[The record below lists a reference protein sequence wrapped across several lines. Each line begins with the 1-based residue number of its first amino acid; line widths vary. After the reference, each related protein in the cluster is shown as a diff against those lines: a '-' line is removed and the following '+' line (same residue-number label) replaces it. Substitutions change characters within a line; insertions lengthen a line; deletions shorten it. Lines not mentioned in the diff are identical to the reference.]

1 MTAAMNVVM
10 KASVPTDIE
19 LVRRLFDGDKEAFA
33 ELYRRR
39 HGNVYRFALYMTGR
53 PEIADD
59 VAQETFMTLIN
70 NRAAFDETK
79 GAVNSFLLGIAR
91 NQVLRRLRQERPTVP
106 VDEHHEEIDNSVA
119 RRSHFSH
126 SVVRKEE
133 IDAVRKA
140 VLSLPEH
147 YREVVILCELQEMS
161 YAETAQIMN
170 CAVGTVRSRLH
181 RARALLAEKL
191 EPARDENSRSKVVNS
206 TRCFA

>member
-1 MTAAMNVVM
+1 MTAAINLVM
-10 KASVPTDIE
+10 KPSGPTDTE
-19 LVRRLFDGDKEAFA
+19 LVRRLLGGDKEAFA

-59 VAQETFMTLIN
+59 VAQETFMALIN
-70 NRAAFDETK
+70 NSAAYNEAK

-106 VDEHHEEIDNSVA
+106 VDEHHEEIDSVA
-119 RRSHFSH
+119 AVRSHVSNFI
-126 SVVRKEE
+126 RKEKIE
-133 IDAVRKA
+133 AVRKA

-161 YAETAQIMN
+161 YAETAHIMN

-181 RARALLAEKL
+181 RARGILAEKL
-191 EPARDENSRSKVVNS
+191 ETARDQNSMSDVVKS

>member
-1 MTAAMNVVM
+1 MTAAMNLVM
-10 KASVPTDIE
+10 KASGPTDTE
-19 LVRRLFDGDKEAFA
+19 LVGRLLGGDKEAFA

-70 NRAAFDETK
+70 KTAAYDETK

-106 VDEHHEEIDNSVA
+106 VDEHHEEIDKNVA
-119 RRSHFSH
+119 RRHFSH

-161 YAETAQIMN
+161 YAETAHIMN

-191 EPARDENSRSKVVNS
+191 EPARDENSTSKVVNS

>member
-1 MTAAMNVVM
+1 
-10 KASVPTDIE
+10 
-19 LVRRLFDGDKEAFA
+19 
-33 ELYRRR
+33 
-39 HGNVYRFALYMTGR
+39 
-53 PEIADD
+53 
-59 VAQETFMTLIN
+59 MTLIN

-106 VDEHHEEIDNSVA
+106 VEEHHEEIDRNVA
-119 RRSHFSH
+119 RRHFSN
-126 SVVRKEE
+126 SVVRKEK

-161 YAETAQIMN
+161 YAETAHIMN

-181 RARALLAEKL
+181 RARAILTEKL
-191 EPARDENSRSKVVNS
+191 ETARDESSRSDVVKS

>member
-1 MTAAMNVVM
+1 MTAAMNLVM
-10 KASVPTDIE
+10 KASGPTDTE
-19 LVRRLFDGDKEAFA
+19 LVGRLLGGDKEAFA

-70 NRAAFDETK
+70 NTAAYDETK

-106 VDEHHEEIDNSVA
+106 VDEHHEEIDNNVA
-119 RRSHFSH
+119 RRHFSH

-161 YAETAQIMN
+161 YAETAHIMN

-181 RARALLAEKL
+181 RARAILTEKL
-191 EPARDENSRSKVVNS
+191 ETARDESSRSDVVKS

>member
-59 VAQETFMTLIN
+59 VAQETFMALIN

-79 GAVNSFLLGIAR
+79 GAVKPFLLGVAR
-91 NQVLRRLRQERPTVP
+91 NQVLRRLRQDRPMVP
-106 VDEHHEEIDNSVA
+106 VEEHHEEIDRGVA
-119 RRSHFSH
+119 VHGHVSAAM
-126 SVVRKEE
+126 RKEKIE
-133 IDAVRKA
+133 AVRKA

-147 YREVVILCELQEMS
+147 YREVVILCEFQEMS
-161 YAETAQIMN
+161 YAETAHIMN

-181 RARALLAEKL
+181 RARAILMEKL
-191 EPARDENSRSKVVNS
+191 KTARDESSRSDEVKA
-206 TRCFA
+206 TRGFA

>member
-1 MTAAMNVVM
+1 MNLVM
-10 KASVPTDIE
+10 KASGPTDTE
-19 LVRRLFDGDKEAFA
+19 LVGRLLGGDKEAFA

-70 NRAAFDETK
+70 KTAAYDETK

-106 VDEHHEEIDNSVA
+106 VDEHHEEIDKGVA
-119 RRSHFSH
+119 RHSHFSR

-161 YAETAQIMN
+161 YAETAHIMN

-191 EPARDENSRSKVVNS
+191 EPARNENSSSKVVNS
-206 TRCFA
+206 KRCFA

>member
-1 MTAAMNVVM
+1 MNLVM
-10 KASVPTDIE
+10 KLSGPTDPE
-19 LVRRLFDGDKEAFA
+19 LVRSLLGGDKEALA

-70 NRAAFDETK
+70 NRAAYDETK
-79 GAVNSFLLGIAR
+79 GAVNSFLLGVAR
-91 NQVLRRLRQERPTVP
+91 NQVLRRLRQERSTVP
-106 VDEHHEEIDNSVA
+106 VDEHHEEIDKDVA
-119 RRSHFSH
+119 VRGHLSSF
-126 SVVRKEE
+126 VRKEK

-181 RARALLAEKL
+181 RARAILMEKL
-191 EPARDENSRSKVVNS
+191 EPARDESPQSEAVNS
-206 TRCFA
+206 KRCFA

>member
-1 MTAAMNVVM
+1 MNLVM
-10 KASVPTDIE
+10 KPSGPTDTE
-19 LVRRLFDGDKEAFA
+19 LVRRLFGGDKEAFA

-59 VAQETFMTLIN
+59 VAQETFMALIN
-70 NRAAFDETK
+70 NRAAYDESK

-91 NQVLRRLRQERPTVP
+91 NQVLRRLRQERTTVP
-106 VDEHHEEIDNSVA
+106 VDEHHEEIDKGVA
-119 RRSHFSH
+119 VRGHFTSFM
-126 SVVRKEE
+126 RKEK

-161 YAETAQIMN
+161 YAEAAHIMN

-181 RARALLAEKL
+181 RARAILTEKL
-191 EPARDENSRSKVVNS
+191 EPARDQSSTSEAVNS

>member
-1 MTAAMNVVM
+1 MTAAMKLVM
-10 KASVPTDIE
+10 KPSGPTDTE
-19 LVRRLFDGDKEAFA
+19 LVRRLLSGDKEAFA

-59 VAQETFMTLIN
+59 VAQETFMALISN
-70 NRAAFDETK
+70 SAAYDENK
-79 GAVNSFLLGIAR
+79 GALNSFLLGIAR
-91 NQVLRRLRQERPTVP
+91 NQVLRRLRQERTTVP
-106 VDEHHEEIDNSVA
+106 VDEHHEEIDNDVA
-119 RRSHFSH
+119 VRNHFSNFI
-126 SVVRKEE
+126 RKEK

-161 YAETAQIMN
+161 YAETAHIMN

-181 RARALLAEKL
+181 RARAILTEKL
-191 EPARDENSRSKVVNS
+191 ETARDENSTSKVVNS

>member
-1 MTAAMNVVM
+1 MTVAMNLVM
-10 KASVPTDIE
+10 KALGPTDTE
-19 LVRRLFDGDKEAFA
+19 LVRRLVGGDREAFA

-39 HGNVYRFALYMTGR
+39 HGNVYRFALFMTGR
-53 PEIADD
+53 SEIAED
-59 VAQETFMTLIN
+59 VAQETFMALIN
-70 NRAAFDETK
+70 NTAIYDETK

-91 NQVLRRLRQERPTVP
+91 NQVLRRLRQERPIVLG
-106 VDEHHEEIDNSVA
+106 DEHHQEIDNGAAV
-119 RRSHFSH
+119 RSHLSSFI
-126 SVVRKEE
+126 RKEK

-161 YAETAQIMN
+161 YAETAHIMN

-181 RARALLAEKL
+181 RARAMLAEKL
-191 EPARDENSRSKVVNS
+191 EPARDEGSGSDVLNS

>member
-1 MTAAMNVVM
+1 MNVVM

-59 VAQETFMTLIN
+59 VAQETFMALIN

-79 GAVNSFLLGIAR
+79 GAVKPFLLGVAR
-91 NQVLRRLRQERPTVP
+91 NQVLRRLRQDRPMVP
-106 VDEHHEEIDNSVA
+106 VDEHHEEIDNNVA
-119 RRSHFSH
+119 RRHFSH
-126 SVVRKEE
+126 SIVRKEE

-161 YAETAQIMN
+161 YAETAHIMN

-191 EPARDENSRSKVVNS
+191 EPARDENSTTKVVNS

>member
-1 MTAAMNVVM
+1 MTAAINLVM
-10 KASVPTDIE
+10 KPSGPTDTE
-19 LVRRLFDGDKEAFA
+19 LVTRLLGGDKEAFA

-59 VAQETFMTLIN
+59 VAQETFMALIN
-70 NRAAFDETK
+70 NSAAYNEAK

-91 NQVLRRLRQERPTVP
+91 NQVLRRLRQDRPTVP
-106 VDEHHEEIDNSVA
+106 VDEHHEEIDNVA
-119 RRSHFSH
+119 AVRSHVSN
-126 SVVRKEE
+126 SIRRER

-161 YAETAQIMN
+161 YAETAHIMN

-181 RARALLAEKL
+181 RARGILAEKL
-191 EPARDENSRSKVVNS
+191 ETARDESSMSDVVKS